1 MNGRTI
7 TASSNAPISY
17 FNRYAVTTRFP
28 TTAGRTIVELTEQE
42 LIGKGTR
49 RLCYEFPGDPAY
61 CIKIPK
67 GKKNGVLQQR
77 REVKYYEKLQRRGI
91 STDLITNYH
100 GSIETSLGKG
110 YVYDAVRDEDGSVS
124 RQLALYLREQPEDYQ
139 EYLRLLRE
147 IEAYLFENQVL
158 FYDLNTWN
166 ILCRKSANNTFEPYI
181 IDGVGDVVAIP
192 VLNLSRALVLQ
203 KIRRRWMR
211 FIRKMTK
218 RFDWMSE
225 YRLSH

>member
-1 MNGRTI
+1 M
-7 TASSNAPISY
+7 
-17 FNRYAVTTRFP
+17 TTQFP
-28 TTAGRTIVELTEQE
+28 TTAGRSTVQLTEQD

-49 RLCYEFPGDPAY
+49 RLCYEFPGNPAY

-67 GKKNGVLQQR
+67 AKKNGVLQQR

-100 GSIETSLGKG
+100 GCIETSLGTG
-110 YVYDAVRDEDGSVS
+110 YVYDAVRDEDGNIS
-124 RQLALYLREQPEDYQ
+124 RHLELYLREQPEHYL

-147 IEAYLFENQVL
+147 IEQYLFENQVL

-166 ILCRKSANNTFEPYI
+166 ILCRKTGKDSFEPYI

-192 VLNLSRALVLQ
+192 VLNLSRALVSQ

-211 FIRKMTK
+211 LIRKLTK

-225 YRLSH
+225 YRVSH